1 MILSLSAVLALALAV
16 MTQEITLAPGL
27 QAIVRDWLDANHVLI
42 TGEAESVLI
51 DTGSSAHAQ
60 RTLELVRSALG
71 ARRLTRIVNTHC
83 HSDHMGGN
91 AALAQAFGASI
102 SVPVD
107 AAPLIDEWNTRELLL
122 DYADQHADR
131 FAYTDTIAAS
141 VEIALGGI
149 TWRAI
154 AAPGHDMTALV
165 FYAPEHRVLVSGDAL
180 WENGFGLVEPLER
193 LEERLAAQRATL
205 DAIARLDVAVVVP
218 GHGAL
223 FRETGAALD
232 RAYQRLEAYAADPL
246 KLARHCLKAFFVF
259 AVLGRRSIRRDAL
272 ASYFER
278 IPCYREYNQRFFRM
292 TPAALAAMLSAEL
305 LRGGVIIERDGE
317 LAPAS

>member
-1 MILSLSAVLALALAV
+1 

-27 QAIVRDWLDANHVLI
+27 KAIVRDWLDANHVLI
-42 TGEAESVLI
+42 TGHDESVLI
-51 DTGSSAHAQ
+51 DTGSSEHAQ
-60 RTLELVRSALG
+60 CTLELLQRDSALAG
-71 ARRLTRIVNTHC
+71 QRLDRIVNTHC

-91 AALAQAFGASI
+91 AALARAFGASI
-102 SVPVD
+102 TVPAD
-107 AAPLIDEWNTRELLL
+107 AAPLIDCWNTRELLL
-122 DYADQHADR
+122 DYADQYADR
-131 FAYTDTIAAS
+131 FAYTDTIAAG
-141 VEIALGGI
+141 VEFALAGM

-154 AAPGHDMTALV
+154 GAPGHDMTALM
-165 FYAPEHRVLVSGDAL
+165 FYAPEHRLLVSGDAL

-205 DAIARLDVAVVVP
+205 DVIAGLDIGIVVP
-218 GHGAL
+218 GHGGV
-223 FRETGAALD
+223 FRETAAALD
-232 RAYQRLEAYAADPL
+232 RAYQRLDAYVADPL

-259 AVLGRRSIRRDAL
+259 AVLGRRSVKRAEL

-278 IPCYREYNQRFFRM
+278 VPCYREYNERFFRM

-317 LAPAS
+317 LVLAN